1 MSPKRVLL
9 KISGESLSN
18 ENGLSISAGALE
30 RLAELLAR
38 AAELAELAVVIG
50 GGNIVRGSQVNLD
63 RVAADQMGMLATIIN
78 GLALQSKLE
87 ERGIEATLQSAVP
100 TPFTEPLDRRRAI
113 EALKRGKIVIFA
125 GGTGNPFVTT
135 DTAAALR
142 ASETGAE
149 LLLKGTKVDGVYT
162 GDPQKDRSARKLDR
176 ITYQEVIAQGLE
188 VMDLAAIDLCRRS
201 RIPILVFNIFK
212 EGELERAIKGEPVGT
227 LVASPSNP

>member
-18 ENGLSISAGALE
+18 ESGLSISAGALE